1 MLDKELCL
9 WITVSATIMALAIWG
24 LVDLIGVIIK

>member
-1 MLDKELCL
+1 MFDKEICL
-9 WITVSATIMALAIWG
+9 WTIVSTIIMALAIWG